1 MQKKGRIS
9 IDYDL
14 FTDSRVKKVDDGVE
28 MNRDSSV
35 RLRPTAAPQSRLY
48 DSLKQCC
55 EPGDSSY
62 GVIGQWLP
70 SRIEDSYPQKDVGEV
85 TSALTSC
92 RVVETHSCLPN
103 LFRCM

>member
-1 MQKKGRIS
+1 MQKKRRIS

-14 FTDSRVKKVDDGVE
+14 FTDSIVKRVNDGVE

-35 RLRPTAAPQSRLY
+35 RLRRTATPQSRLY

-55 EPGDSSY
+55 EPGDSGYSA
-62 GVIGQWLP
+62 GAISQWLP
-70 SRIEDSYPQKDVGEV
+70 SRIEDSYQQKDLGAV

-92 RVVETHSCLPN
+92 RVVETHSCMCN
-103 LFRCM
+103 VF